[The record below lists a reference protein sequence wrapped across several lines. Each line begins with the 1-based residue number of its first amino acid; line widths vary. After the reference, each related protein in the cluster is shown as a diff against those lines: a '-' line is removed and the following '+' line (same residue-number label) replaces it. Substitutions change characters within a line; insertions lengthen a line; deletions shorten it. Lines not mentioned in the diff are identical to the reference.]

1 MLKNISL
8 STSTFEALRDYIYD
22 KSGIYVS
29 DTKKY
34 LVENRLSRILQE
46 KKLNNYEDYL
56 KHIKISVNGTEL
68 NRLFDAIT
76 TNETYYF
83 REPQQL
89 DVVVNNVVPKI
100 LSEKKGTKR
109 IKIWSAACSTGEEA
123 YTLSLMLREKGLS
136 TSNFEIYGSDIS
148 DNVLKSAKNAV
159 YNSYSIRNITPAL
172 LKTYFSTNGQSFTLN
187 DAIKKSV
194 KFSKANLIEASSLKS
209 FRGMD
214 IIFCR
219 NVLIYFDTKSKQKA
233 VSHLYDI
240 LNPGGSLIIGSS
252 ESLHFVT
259 RAFRPNVINKVVT
272 YQKI

>member
-1 MLKNISL
+1 MLKNTPL
-8 STSTFEALRDYIYD
+8 SNPTFGALRDYIYD

-46 KKLNNYEDYL
+46 NKLNTYEDYL
-56 KHIKISVNGTEL
+56 KHIKVSSNGTEL

-76 TNETYYF
+76 TNETYFF
-83 REPQQL
+83 REPLQL
-89 DVVVNNVVPKI
+89 DVVVNNIVPKI
-100 LSEKKGTKR
+100 MSEKKGKKS

-136 TSNFEIYGSDIS
+136 ANQFEIYGSDIS
-148 DNVLKSAKNAV
+148 DNVLKSANNAV
-159 YNSYSIRNITPAL
+159 YNSYSIRNIAPAL
-172 LKTYFSTNGQSFTLN
+172 LKTYFSCNGQSYALN
-187 DAIKKSV
+187 DPIKKSV
-194 KFSKANLIEASSLKS
+194 KFSKANLIEANTLRS

-219 NVLIYFDTKSKQKA
+219 NVLIYFDNKSKQKT
-233 VSHLYDI
+233 VSHLYDN
-240 LNPGGSLIIGSS
+240 LNPGGHLIIGSS

-259 RAFRPNVINKVVT
+259 RAFRPNVMSKVVT